1 MYGFLLVCI
10 LVFVVVRWIY
20 LHNRLNR
27 MEERIEFLQNLV
39 LNLPRQAA
47 EPVAPPP
54 PVVRPEPAIRPE
66 PLAPPPPPRQPVAR
80 PFEPMPPRRP
90 APAPAP
96 PTPMP
101 EVPVAEAPAPAQ
113 PRDWEAM
120 LGGNLLN
127 KAGVVLLVIGLA
139 LALAYSFAHI
149 RPLGRVAISLAV
161 SIAMLVSGAVFE
173 PREQY
178 RVFARGLLGG
188 GWAGLYTTVYAM
200 HAVKEAL
207 VIPNA
212 FAGASLLI
220 AVAVGMIVHSLRY
233 RSQTVTGL
241 AYFIAFATL
250 SIAEVNILAVVAL
263 VPLAVSL
270 LYIAHRF
277 AWWKMALFA
286 LVATYGVVVIRG
298 DHGSPLWQAQLLFA
312 IFWLVFEGFDIL
324 HPESW
329 LLPLNAVGFLGL
341 SLLKW
346 NHGAPHDVWILLAAT
361 AAAYLVSGIL
371 RRSTDRW
378 PAAATLCAALA
389 AAAIFQ
395 RLDHQWVATALLIE
409 AEMAYLLGVRLRSSY
424 LRWLGTVLFVAE
436 LWRLLMHDMYALPL
450 HTWTAMATVDALV
463 FYANRFIFAADVF
476 FGYAAVGLLSL
487 VISYEAPDRYRSLEW
502 LGLAAAAFSFGW
514 WKRHFDFRMQGYLVA
529 IFGLTAVA
537 WEMRTNQ
544 PALWGALAFS
554 YGLALC
560 ARFSTEG
567 RLLEGED
574 TAARFAGAIG
584 ATLASVALVWRLVP
598 DDYLGLSWM
607 ALALVLLELGIREL
621 PAEFR
626 FHAYLVAA
634 LGAVQILEANTIRLH
649 KEHAYIPFLATLL
662 AYAFAAR
669 AWTIRQR
676 TMYAVALAGGTLFLM
691 NALWIATPEWAAA
704 PLWAVLALVL
714 ITAGLRIDPIAMP
727 VYSYIVAVMASVR
740 CWGINFEDHS
750 QAIAAGAVTAGCFF
764 AAQMLAPRSA
774 FARLFYS
781 LLGTAM
787 VTLLLFYEASGSLL
801 TVAWGIESVALL
813 AAGFPLRDRVLRLSG
828 LVLLMSCILKLF
840 LWDLR
845 HLETLPRIFSFIVL
859 GLILVGV
866 SWVYTRF
873 REHVARYL

>member
-10 LVFVVVRWIY
+10 LVVVLVRWIY

-27 MEERIEFLQNLV
+27 MEERIELLQNLIM
-39 LNLPRQAA
+39 NPPRAA
-47 EPVAPPP
+47 EQVAPPP
-54 PVVRPEPAIRPE
+54 PVVRPEPVVRP
-66 PLAPPPPPRQPVAR
+66 APPPVPPAAR

-90 APAPAP
+90 APVPVP
-96 PTPMP
+96 PTPIP
-101 EVPVAEAPAPAQ
+101 EPVPVTEVPASTPRE
-113 PRDWEAM
+113 PRDWEAT

-149 RPLGRVAISLAV
+149 GPLGRVAISLAV
-161 SIAMLVSGAVFE
+161 SIAMLVAGVVFE

-212 FAGASLLI
+212 FAGTILLI

-241 AYFIAFATL
+241 AYFIAFATV
-250 SIAEVNILAVVAL
+250 SIAEVNILAIVAL
-263 VPLAVSL
+263 VPLAASL

-312 IFWLVFEGFDIL
+312 IFWLIFEGFDIL

-346 NHGAPHDVWILLAAT
+346 NHAAPHDVWMLLAAT
-361 AAAYLVSGIL
+361 AAAYLVTGVL
-371 RRSTDRW
+371 RRTTVRW
-378 PAAATLCAALA
+378 PASATLCAALA
-389 AAAIFQ
+389 AGAIFQ

-409 AEMAYLLGVRLRSSY
+409 AELAYLLGVRLRSSY
-424 LRWLGTVLFVAE
+424 LRWLGTALFAGE
-436 LWRLLMHDMYALPL
+436 LWRLLMQDISALPL
-450 HTWTAMATVDALV
+450 HIWTATATLDALV
-463 FYANRFIFAADVF
+463 FYANRFIFASDVF
-476 FGYAAVGLLSL
+476 FGYAAAGLFSL
-487 VISYEAPDRYRSLEW
+487 VIGYEAPERYRSLEW
-502 LGLAAAAFSFGW
+502 LALAAAAFSFGW
-514 WKRHFDFRMQGYLVA
+514 WKRHFDFRMQGYLVGLL
-529 IFGLTAVA
+529 GLTASA
-537 WEMRTNQ
+537 WEMQTNQ
-544 PALWGALAFS
+544 LPLWGALLFS
-554 YGLALC
+554 YALALC
-560 ARFSTEG
+560 ARFSAEG

-584 ATLASVALVWRLVP
+584 ATLAAVALVWRLVP
-598 DDYLGLSWM
+598 GDYLGLAWM
-607 ALALVLLELGIREL
+607 GLALILLELGIRRL
-621 PAEFR
+621 PLEVRA
-626 FHAYLVAA
+626 HAYAVAA
-634 LGAVQILEANTIRLH
+634 LGALRIWEADTIRLH
-649 KEHAYIPFLATLL
+649 KEHAYIPFVATLV

-669 AWTIRQR
+669 AWSIRLR
-676 TMYAVALAGGTLFLM
+676 TVYAVALAGGTLFLM
-691 NALWIATPEWAAA
+691 NALWIATPEWASA
-704 PLWAVLALVL
+704 PLWAAVALALM
-714 ITAGLRIDPIAMP
+714 AGGLRIDRTAMP
-727 VYSYIVAVMASVR
+727 VYSYIVAVMASIR

-750 QAIAAGAVTAGCFF
+750 QAIAAGAVTAACFF

-774 FARLFYS
+774 FARVFYS

-787 VTLLLFYEASGSLL
+787 VSLLVFYEASGSLL
-801 TVAWGIESVALL
+801 TVAWGIQGVALL
-813 AAGFPLRDRVLRLSG
+813 ASGFPLRDRVLRLSG